1 LFTGI
6 VRDPAFRDF
15 AVRKEF
21 RDMDIDRG
29 AGHMK
34 IKRARFRPTSS
45 GDRRKDRRTMDLMTT
60 SGALDPIRLKVDVGL
75 D

>member
-1 LFTGI
+1 
-6 VRDPAFRDF
+6 
-15 AVRKEF
+15 
-21 RDMDIDRG
+21 MDIDRG